1 MSSIMAKS
9 DKIEIQERVTKV
21 AMEMML
27 KFGLKGL
34 NMVELAR
41 ECGLAKATL
50 YKIIGT
56 KEDLVKEI
64 AFEIFNG
71 NIIKILEPYRSID
84 DPAEATQEFLDNYLN
99 YAIAGQKVL
108 IQQIYKEYPL
118 IQKDVDKKYEREM
131 SIVSQRY
138 KEWQEKGLIRQDINI
153 EYCVDALEALNEVYV
168 TASYSEEE
176 TIDRLRTS
184 FRCML
189 MGMGILLK

>member
-1 MSSIMAKS
+1 MAKS

-21 AMEMML
+21 AMDMLL

-34 NMVELAR
+34 NMLELAS

-56 KEDLVKEI
+56 KENLVKEI
-64 AFEIFNG
+64 AFEIFNV
-71 NIIKILEPYRSID
+71 NIIKILEPYKSID
-84 DPAEATQEFLDNYLN
+84 DPAIATQDFLDNYLN
-99 YAIAGQKVL
+99 YAITGQKIL

-118 IQKDVDKKYEREM
+118 IEKDVHEKYESEM

-138 KEWQEKGLIRQDINI
+138 LEWQEKGLIDKDINI
-153 EYCVDALEALNEVYV
+153 VYCVDALEALNEVYV
-168 TASYSEEE
+168 AASYSEEE

-184 FRCML
+184 FRCIFK
-189 MGMGILLK
+189 GMGIPLK